1 MYLYVPV
8 QKYYGGLTRQA
19 KVAVPFRV
27 RPSLRGRLHLISEY
41 IKTQPWGGPGGR
53 EEVTS
58 VPISEEEGTSTH
70 HLSTM
75 PELPLPPLSL
85 RMPCP
90 EGIRQRRP
98 RRERVCGRQLNT
110 VV

>member
-1 MYLYVPV
+1 M
-8 QKYYGGLTRQA
+8 
-19 KVAVPFRV
+19 
-27 RPSLRGRLHLISEY
+27 
-41 IKTQPWGGPGGR
+41 
-53 EEVTS
+53 
-58 VPISEEEGTSTH
+58 PISEEEGTSTH

-98 RRERVCGRQLNT
+98 EGKGMRTTTRHCGLGGAASISSSVTPGGYPGGHSRQPLGRASGLIA
-110 VV
+110 

>member
-1 MYLYVPV
+1 MP
-8 QKYYGGLTRQA
+8 
-19 KVAVPFRV
+19 
-27 RPSLRGRLHLISEY
+27 IS
-41 IKTQPWGGPGGR
+41 R

-58 VPISEEEGTSTH
+58 RH

-75 PELPLPPLSL
+75 PQPLQPPLSL

-98 RRERVCGRQLNT
+98 RRERVCDDLSTIWFRRTVYYLLPVTHKGLTLSGHSRQP
-110 VV
+110 